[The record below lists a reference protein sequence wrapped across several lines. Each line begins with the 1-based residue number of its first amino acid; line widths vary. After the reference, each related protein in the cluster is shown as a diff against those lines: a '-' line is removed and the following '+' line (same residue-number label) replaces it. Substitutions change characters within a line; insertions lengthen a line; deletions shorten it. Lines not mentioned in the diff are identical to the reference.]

1 MVARRMTPAH
11 LLPSVWRSLGGSR
24 VPRCPR
30 STLLG
35 AAGAG
40 PDRRLSSRCAHRL
53 RGGSD
58 RGNQHGRP
66 EAGAESSPWPRPS
79 LPLWPHVPVP
89 VGRPHLSRSSGG
101 LCVKIP
107 APPFVS
113 LAPPAAS
120 CRYPSPGASQSR
132 RPVVMSS
139 APPAQTHGPP
149 PSSLLHA
156 PPREQGEPRS
166 GGPLRKTQLSFSYP
180 GI

>member
-1 MVARRMTPAH
+1 MVARRMTPAR
-11 LLPSVWRSLGGSR
+11 LVPLVWRSLSGSR

-107 APPFVS
+107 ALPFVS

-120 CRYPSPGASQSR
+120 CRYCLRGPPRAVGPLSCPQR
-132 RPVVMSS
+132 RPLRPTAHRR
-139 APPAQTHGPP
+139 APCYT
-149 PSSLLHA
+149 
-156 PPREQGEPRS
+156 
-166 GGPLRKTQLSFSYP
+166 PLPVSRGSP
-180 GI
+180 VAEGR

>member
-1 MVARRMTPAH
+1 MVARRMTPAR
-11 LLPSVWRSLGGSR
+11 LVPLVWRSLGGSQ
-24 VPRCPR
+24 VPRCR

-66 EAGAESSPWPRPS
+66 EAGAESSP
-79 LPLWPHVPVP
+79 WPHVPVP

-149 PSSLLHA
+149 PA
-156 PPREQGEPRS
+156 PCYT
-166 GGPLRKTQLSFSYP
+166 PLPVSRGSP
-180 GI
+180 VAEGR